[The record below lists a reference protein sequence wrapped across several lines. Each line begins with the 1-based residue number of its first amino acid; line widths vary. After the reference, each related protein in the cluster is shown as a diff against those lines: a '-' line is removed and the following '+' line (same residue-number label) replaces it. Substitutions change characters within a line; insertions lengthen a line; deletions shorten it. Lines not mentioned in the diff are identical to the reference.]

1 MESGQSQTA
10 SVSTSFSDVISS
22 YWHKIRTPQ
31 FMLLFATLFLV
42 LYVLLINLE
51 ANAGLLI
58 SMFFF
63 SQVMVIFFAWI
74 VVRHGVFDGKELE
87 KEDEFGYEDFD
98 HEKEVFTRD
107 LNQVYHQLR
116 DSQD

>member
-1 MESGQSQTA
+1 MASGQSQTA
-10 SVSTSFSDVISS
+10 QVSESLSDVISAF
-22 YWHKIRTPQ
+22 WHKIRTPQ
-31 FMLLFATLFLV
+31 FMLLFATAFLV

-87 KEDEFGYEDFD
+87 KDDEFGYEDFD
-98 HEKEVFTRD
+98 HEQNVYTRD
-107 LNQVYHQLR
+107 LSQVYRQLG
-116 DSQD
+116 DSKD